1 MANILELIVRGRAD
15 QLDSV
20 IRSSGKNIETFGRKS
35 IAAFRRVGRTINTVS
50 DRYLTRFNGLIGGAA
65 LLYAGKG
72 VIDLDSRLARLAIT
86 AGKGA
91 GMLVGLKKELFA
103 ISTQTYTPVG
113 DLVDYINV
121 IVAKTGD
128 LDFAM
133 KTLKEAGTVSASTG
147 TTMENLGAVAANLS
161 EKLKIKPG
169 DYLKAMDILNLG
181 AKAGA
186 IEFKDFA
193 AQMEVIA
200 SATGRF
206 NLEGLKGVRT
216 LSAWVQ
222 VSKKSNASADETA
235 TAIKGS
241 ISEMLT
247 AEKIK
252 QMQKLGFNPI
262 DVVASKK
269 AGVTVMKDI
278 EDVIK
283 GIVKATKG
291 DEIKLGEIFG
301 LRSITAFTD
310 IAREFR
316 ATGRFDT
323 FDKFAQQGG
332 DGVETMK
339 DFHFWS
345 KQTAAQIT
353 NMKTELSK
361 FTNENL
367 AGPIELLN
375 KALTFLNNHPIITKG
390 GLRTA
395 LGIGGLLV
403 GSKIIRGISEAF
415 GMFTGRGG
423 KGLPGIAGGLGGLTG
438 GKGPIPVYI
447 VNAPGLMQ
455 NPMSGYPGTGTTG
468 VPGGGKFG
476 KVARQAGAA
485 IGTGIAAFTITSA
498 ILNATGLDKK
508 IEKGGGSLYGA
519 MDKYLGNGI
528 MNFIDKKI
536 FGVDIGAR
544 GKPEV
549 KNKIDITLTDNRT
562 IVKADNMNTDA
573 KITVPRT
580 KH

>member
-1 MANILELIVRGRAD
+1 VSNILELIVRGRAD

-35 IAAFRRVGRTINTVS
+35 IAVFQRVGRTINTVS

-72 VIDLDSRLARLAIT
+72 VIDLDARLARLAIT

-91 GMLVGLKKELFA
+91 EMLVGLKKELFA
-103 ISTQTYTPVG
+103 ISAQTYTPVG

-133 KTLKEAGTVSASTG
+133 KTLKEAGTVSAATG
-147 TTMENLGAVAANLS
+147 TSMENLGAVAANLS

-247 AEKIK
+247 VEKIK
-252 QMQKLGFNPI
+252 DMQKLGFNPI

-291 DEIKLGEIFG
+291 DEIKLGQIFG

-310 IAREFR
+310 LAREFR

-361 FTNENL
+361 FTNTNL
-367 AGPIELLN
+367 ALPVEILN
-375 KALTFLNNHPIITKG
+375 KALTFLNNHPILTKG
-390 GLRTA
+390 GLSVA

-415 GMFTGRGG
+415 GILTGRGG
-423 KGLPGIAGGLGGLTG
+423 KGLPGISGGLGGLAG
-438 GKGPIPVYI
+438 GKGPIPVYV
-447 VNAPGLMQ
+447 VNKHLSMLPG
-455 NPMSGYPGTGTTG
+455 GYQFPRGNI
-468 VPGGGKFG
+468 PGGGG
-476 KVARQAGAA
+476 IPGA
-485 IGTGIAAFTITSA
+485 
-498 ILNATGLDKK
+498 
-508 IEKGGGSLYGA
+508 GGGILEKAKMLPLIGMAVSVG
-519 MDKYLGNGI
+519 MGGGTLGNWALKDTIYEQQGI
-528 MNFIDKKI
+528 SVTSVMGALSEKLLTALGMETASKKY
-536 FGVDIGAR
+536 A
-544 GKPEV
+544 EV

-562 IVKADNMNTDA
+562 VVTADNMNTDA

-580 KH
+580 KL